1 MEDLSICATKVAS
14 VLRDTSGTRR
24 KINYQLTDAIIM
36 IHLKK
41 NPEAAY
47 KVGIT
52 ACVFKSVQ
60 PTLPAKT
67 NLEL

>member
-1 MEDLSICATKVAS
+1 MRNQSCFCAARHERHTQENKLPVD
-14 VLRDTSGTRR
+14 RCHNYDT
-24 KINYQLTDAIIM
+24 
-36 IHLKK
+36 LKK

-52 ACVFKSVQ
+52 ARVSQSVQ